1 MFSQR
6 LASSTESRWRK
17 VGSMMMSFTVHVA
30 FAAILLISPVLVT
43 RVLADHRPG
52 SLVAS
57 LNFSPQPGDPSQ
69 QESQPNTL
77 QVPHQQIVTLRPDT
91 ASKIKPDPEDSVEP
105 ENNLLVI
112 SSLVAE
118 KPTVAP
124 GFHGSC
130 GCIRPIMPRPET
142 QQETQGKQPIKLP
155 FAGQQSWMHPAVLVK
170 RVDPQYPELAK
181 RAGIQGSVVV
191 HAIIDRYGNVTA
203 ASAVNGPQQLRS
215 AAVDAIRQWHYE
227 PYILSGVPVEIE
239 TTINVNFVL
248 SGSSGENLSRL
259 M

>member
-1 MFSQR
+1 MTSKACATARTFLTQCARLLRNSTKRRWIPAPSNNSVDDTIVVRRKFGTKPSALVSVLSPKERVMFSQR
-6 LASSTESRWRK
+6 LVSSTESRWQK

-43 RVLADHRPG
+43 QILADHRPG

-91 ASKIKPDPEDSVEP
+91 ASKIKQEPEDSVEP
-105 ENNLLVI
+105 GNNLLVI

-124 GFHGSC
+124 GFYGSC

-142 QQETQGKQPIKLP
+142 QQETQGKQPIK
-155 FAGQQSWMHPAVLVK
+155 
-170 RVDPQYPELAK
+170 
-181 RAGIQGSVVV
+181 
-191 HAIIDRYGNVTA
+191 
-203 ASAVNGPQQLRS
+203 
-215 AAVDAIRQWHYE
+215 
-227 PYILSGVPVEIE
+227 
-239 TTINVNFVL
+239 
-248 SGSSGENLSRL
+248 
-259 M
+259 

>member
-6 LASSTESRWRK
+6 LVSSTESRWRK

-43 RVLADHRPG
+43 QILADHRPG

-91 ASKIKPDPEDSVEP
+91 ASKIKPEPEDSVEP
-105 ENNLLVI
+105 GSNLLVI
-112 SSLVAE
+112 SSLVAQ
-118 KPTVAP
+118 KPMVAP
-124 GFHGSC
+124 GSHGSC
-130 GCIRPIMPRPET
+130 GCIRPIMPAPEG
-142 QQETQGKQPIKLP
+142 QETQGKQPAKLP
-155 FAGQQSWMHPAVLVK
+155 FIGQQSWMHQAVLVK
-170 RVDPQYPELAK
+170 KIDPKYPELAK
-181 RAGIQGSVVV
+181 RTGIQGAVVV
-191 HAIIDRYGNVTA
+191 RAIIDREGNVTT
-203 ASAVNGPQQLRS
+203 ASVASGPQQLRG
-215 AAVDAIRQWHYE
+215 AAVDAIRQWRYQ

-239 TTINVNFVL
+239 TTITVNFVL
-248 SGSSGENLSRL
+248 SGTSEQNFSRL